1 MANER
6 SKDDSS
12 EKLFSD
18 KPLKVIEKL
27 GFSYYELN
35 NKFINLL
42 EENQRIKQQCKNLE
56 DKNQENL
63 QKNQEISR
71 INSSLIEKNKEVSR
85 INSELKEKLE
95 EKEKN
100 FKEFQQYVLN
110 LENQRNEELQQLQ
123 KLEMMSQSID
133 KNLGVLKLEEIDEN
147 IIKTFKENNED
158 FLASFSNKNP
168 DESLPYYSNIKV
180 VVGLDFGTTCSG
192 FSYCHVANKQNIC
205 SNEIWPGEITQFKT
219 NTVLQYDDKYND
231 VVLWGASALARKP
244 NRRIK
249 RNKPVELFKLWLG
262 NLDKRLK
269 PRLPVD
275 HKKAITDYLREIGKV
290 IKDKIAWSVNFFEN
304 VLLVLS
310 VPAEYSEKDKSIMR
324 KCAYN
329 AGLINVKN
337 SKNLEFITESE
348 AAAIYCMNNK
358 LNELQEYNLGMTLMV
373 VDCGGYTVDLTTRK
387 LVGINPLRLGEV
399 TARIRDYSGSTF
411 IDGGFIEFLRKRL
424 GARAINLLRE
434 NNYDQFQFLVQEFC
448 KNVKEP
454 FTGDNR
460 EFNYELDIKD
470 IAPGLLQYVDKEIM
484 EMMVENEWMINIKYN
499 DIKLM
504 FDPIIERIIR
514 LIHVQLDNI
523 QEACSAMFLVGGF
536 SENQYFQKRIKQ
548 EFNHTVKTFSVPA
561 QPIAAIAHGA
571 VIYGLLLTKSP
582 RTSNEYAFYAA
593 CITARV
599 LKYTYGIKVCLDWK
613 KGDSPD
619 RRTPDG
625 KIFKFN
631 PLVKRGT
638 AVEVGKV
645 ISLYEHVPLLPCQ
658 TEFSFEIYKSSN
670 SDPRYCDE
678 TGMECVG
685 KLRIDLPDV
694 HLGYNRPVTFGLSF
708 GDMEISAFAKNNVN
722 GQTYVTSL
730 CLNNDI

>member
-6 SKDDSS
+6 SKDNSS
-12 EKLFSD
+12 EELFSD
-18 KPLKVIEKL
+18 KPLKK
-27 GFSYYELN
+27 
-35 NKFINLL
+35 
-42 EENQRIKQQCKNLE
+42 RIKNLE

-71 INSSLIEKNKEVSR
+71 LNSSLIEKNKEVSR

-95 EKEKN
+95 EKEKK

-310 VPAEYSEKDKSIMR
+310 VPAEYSEKDK
-324 KCAYN
+324 K
-329 AGLINVKN
+329 
-337 SKNLEFITESE
+337 FITESE

-387 LVGINPLRLGEV
+387 IL
-399 TARIRDYSGSTF
+399 
-411 IDGGFIEFLRKRL
+411 
-424 GARAINLLRE
+424 
-434 NNYDQFQFLVQEFC
+434 
-448 KNVKEP
+448 
-454 FTGDNR
+454 
-460 EFNYELDIKD
+460 
-470 IAPGLLQYVDKEIM
+470 
-484 EMMVENEWMINIKYN
+484 
-499 DIKLM
+499 
-504 FDPIIERIIR
+504 
-514 LIHVQLDNI
+514 
-523 QEACSAMFLVGGF
+523 
-536 SENQYFQKRIKQ
+536 
-548 EFNHTVKTFSVPA
+548 
-561 QPIAAIAHGA
+561 
-571 VIYGLLLTKSP
+571 
-582 RTSNEYAFYAA
+582 
-593 CITARV
+593 
-599 LKYTYGIKVCLDWK
+599 
-613 KGDSPD
+613 
-619 RRTPDG
+619 
-625 KIFKFN
+625 
-631 PLVKRGT
+631 
-638 AVEVGKV
+638 
-645 ISLYEHVPLLPCQ
+645 
-658 TEFSFEIYKSSN
+658 
-670 SDPRYCDE
+670 
-678 TGMECVG
+678 
-685 KLRIDLPDV
+685 
-694 HLGYNRPVTFGLSF
+694 
-708 GDMEISAFAKNNVN
+708 
-722 GQTYVTSL
+722 
-730 CLNNDI
+730 

>member
-6 SKDDSS
+6 SKDNSS
-12 EKLFSD
+12 EELFSD
-18 KPLKVIEKL
+18 KPLQVIEKL

-35 NKFINLL
+35 NKFVNLL

-63 QKNQEISR
+63 RLNSELNEKNQEISR
-71 INSSLIEKNKEVSR
+71 TNSNLIEENKEFSR
-85 INSELKEKLE
+85 INSEIKEKLE
-95 EKEKN
+95 EKEKK
-100 FKEFQQYVLN
+100 FKEFQQYVSN

-123 KLEMMSQSID
+123 KLEIMSQSLD
-133 KNLGVLKLEEIDEN
+133 KNLGILKLEEIDES

-231 VVLWGASALARKP
+231 VVLWGYYR
-244 NRRIK
+244 
-249 RNKPVELFKLWLG
+249 
-262 NLDKRLK
+262 
-269 PRLPVD
+269 
-275 HKKAITDYLREIGKV
+275 YLREIGKV

-329 AGLINVKN
+329 AGLIKNKN
-337 SKNLEFITESE
+337 SKNLQFITEPE
-348 AAAIYCMNNK
+348 AAAIYCVENK
-358 LNELQEYNLGMTLMV
+358 LNELQVDDTRMTFMV
-373 VDCGGYTVDLTTRK
+373 VDCGGTVDLTTRR
-387 LVGINPLRLGEV
+387 LVGINPLQLGEV
-399 TARIRDYSGSTF
+399 TARIRDYNGSTF
-411 IDGGFIEFLRKRL
+411 IDGEFIEFLSKRF

-460 EFNYELDIKD
+460 EFYYELDIEY
-470 IAPGLLQYVDKEIM
+470 IAPKLLQYVDKEIM
-484 EMMVENEWMINIKYN
+484 EMMEKDEWLIEIKYN
-499 DIKLM
+499 DIKSM
-504 FDPIIERIIR
+504 FDPLIERIIR
-514 LIHVQLDNI
+514 LIHVQLNNI

-561 QPIAAIAHGA
+561 QPIAAITHGA
-571 VIYGLLLTKSP
+571 VIYGLLFIKSS
-582 RTSNEYAFYAA
+582 RSNKYAIYAT
-593 CITARV
+593 CTTTRV

-625 KIFKFN
+625 KIFKFS

-638 AVEVGKV
+638 VVEVGKV
-645 ISLYEHVPLLPCQ
+645 FSLYEHVLLLPCQ
-658 TEFSFEIYKSSN
+658 TGFSFEIYMSSN
-670 SDPRYCDE
+670 CDPRYCDE
-678 TGMECVG
+678 PGMEYVG
-685 KLRIDLPDV
+685 TLRIDLPDV

-708 GDMEISAFAKNNVN
+708 GHMEISAFAKNNVN
-722 GQTYVTSL
+722 GQNYKTSFEV
-730 CLNNDI
+730 DYF